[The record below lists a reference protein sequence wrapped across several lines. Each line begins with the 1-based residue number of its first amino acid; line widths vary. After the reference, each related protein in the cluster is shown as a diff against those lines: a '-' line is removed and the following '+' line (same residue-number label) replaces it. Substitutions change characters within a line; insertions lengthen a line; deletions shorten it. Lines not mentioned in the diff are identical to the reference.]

1 VSYWEHQIPG
11 PTGAAADWQNEV
23 VDRIERLEQQAHS
36 FRETPFQAVS
46 VDGMVLMRN
55 RSDDGMHVIAK
66 HGDLRVAVEFSAEL
80 VEKMAAELKR
90 DR

>member
-1 VSYWEHQIPG
+1 VSHWENESPG
-11 PTGAAADWQNEV
+11 PTGAAADWQGEV
-23 VDRIERLEQQAHS
+23 VERINRLEHAAHAL
-36 FRETPFQAVS
+36 REVPFQAVS

-80 VEKMAAELKR
+80 IEKLKVEIRRLP
-90 DR
+90 